1 MKKSLFNVKSILISL
16 FALFAVNAAI
26 AAEGPP
32 PETIT
37 GTTKVT
43 ATEVVGL
50 VEKLGDKLIIIDSR
64 KKEDRAATGWIPGSI
79 GLPDYETTP
88 ETLAK
93 TIPTKDTPVVFYCNG
108 VKCGRSVKT
117 ATMAVEQGYKKVY
130 WFRDGWDGWSK
141 DGLPV
146 EK

>member
-1 MKKSLFNVKSILISL
+1 MKKPMFHLTSALIGV
-16 FALFAVNAAI
+16 FALFASYTAI
-26 AAEGPP
+26 AVEAPP
-32 PETIT
+32 PEAVA

-43 ATEVVGL
+43 ATEVVNL

-79 GLPDYETTP
+79 GLPDYDTTP
-88 ETLAK
+88 MALTKA
-93 TIPTKDTPVVFYCNG
+93 IPTKETAVVFYCNG

-141 DGLPV
+141 EGLPV